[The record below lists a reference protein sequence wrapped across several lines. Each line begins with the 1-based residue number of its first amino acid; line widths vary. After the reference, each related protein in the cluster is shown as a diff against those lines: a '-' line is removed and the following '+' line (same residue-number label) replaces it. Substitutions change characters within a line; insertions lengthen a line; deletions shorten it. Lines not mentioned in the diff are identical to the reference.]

1 MRLRLRTIILVFI
14 LLLVLSAVPIVLA
27 LIAPVHAQDD
37 DPTGPQATLAVQPLT
52 IIDDQGKPHQFKVEM
67 AMTPQEQATG
77 LMFRKVVPAD
87 SGMLF
92 VFPTVQPE
100 PFWMKNTLVPLD
112 MVFINADGT
121 IRAIAENTVPYS
133 LAPVDSGGPVKA
145 VLELQG
151 GLTEKEQISVGDQ
164 VVAQSFGNAK
174 PAPAAAG
181 SN

>member
-1 MRLRLRTIILVFI
+1 MRLRTIIIAIVTLFI
-14 LLLVLSAVPIVLA
+14 LAAVPLLLA
-27 LIAPVHAQDD
+27 ECTPVRAQSI
-37 DPTGPQATLAVQPLT
+37 DPTGPQATLPKAPLV
-52 IIDDQGKPHQFKVEM
+52 IIDDQGKAHHFQVEL
-67 AMTPQEQATG
+67 ATTPQEQETG
-77 LMFRKVVPAD
+77 LMFRKSVPAD
-87 SGMLF
+87 GGMLF

-121 IRAIAENTVPYS
+121 IRAIAENTVPFS

-151 GLTEKEQISVGDQ
+151 GLTAKENISVGDQ
-164 VVAQSFGNAK
+164 VQAAAFGNLK
-174 PAPAAAG
+174 TG

>member
-1 MRLRLRTIILVFI
+1 M
-14 LLLVLSAVPIVLA
+14 
-27 LIAPVHAQDD
+27 
-37 DPTGPQATLAVQPLT
+37 
-52 IIDDQGKPHQFKVEM
+52 DDQGKPHRFKVEM
-67 AMTPQEQATG
+67 AMTPQQQATG

-112 MVFINADGT
+112 MVFINPDGT
-121 IRAIAENTVPYS
+121 IRAIAENTVPFS

-151 GLTEKEQISVGDQ
+151 GLTAKEQISVGDS
-164 VVAQSFGNAK
+164 VVAETFGDTK
-174 PAPAAAG
+174 PTNTAAG

>member
-1 MRLRLRTIILVFI
+1 MRLRTLIIAAITLLILAAVP
-14 LLLVLSAVPIVLA
+14 LLLAECT
-27 LIAPVHAQDD
+27 PVHAQGV
-37 DPTGPQATLAVQPLT
+37 DPTGPQPTLPKAPLT
-52 IIDDQGKPHQFKVEM
+52 IIDDQGKAHHFQVEM
-67 AMTPQEQATG
+67 ATTPAEQETG
-77 LMFRKVVPAD
+77 LMFRTSVPAD
-87 SGMLF
+87 GGMLF
-92 VFPTVQPE
+92 VFPTIQPE

-151 GLTEKEQISVGDQ
+151 GLTAKENISVGDQ
-164 VVAQSFGNAK
+164 VQAATFGNAK
-174 PAPAAAG
+174 TG